1 MAGGFQDLI
10 GVLVTL
16 IAAFIGFGGV
26 IYSQRSLV
34 RMTRNQD
41 NAKAERELLSFEN
54 AMVGELS
61 ALQLSI
67 ANSLELLNAQIG
79 MAQQMARIGVDKKT
93 QPRITFLFA
102 TPVFDSHVSRIG
114 LLSPE
119 LSFKVSSLYGRLKS
133 YSLQSQKDVPEVEA
147 GLAAK
152 IMETV
157 SGGLNALQQ
166 ELEELKAALRIV
178 GKSQLGTRKT
188 TS

>member
-26 IYSQRSLV
+26 IYSQRALV

-41 NAKAERELLSFEN
+41 ATKAERELRSFEN

-61 ALQLSI
+61 ALQLSVT
-67 ANSLELLNAQIG
+67 NSLELLKTQIG
-79 MAQQMARIGVDKKT
+79 MARQMARIVVDKNT
-93 QPRITFLFA
+93 QPRITFNFA

-114 LLSPE
+114 LLSPD

-133 YSLQSQKDVPEVEA
+133 YSLQSQSEVPEMEA
-147 GLAAK
+147 SLAASV
-152 IMETV
+152 MESV
-157 SGGLNALQQ
+157 SGGLIALQE
-166 ELEELKAALRIV
+166 ELEDLKLTIQAVA
-178 GKSQLGTRKT
+178 KS
-188 TS
+188 

>member
-1 MAGGFQDLI
+1 MTGGFQDLI
-10 GVLVTL
+10 GVFVTL

-26 IYSQRSLV
+26 IYSQRALV

-41 NAKAERELLSFEN
+41 SAKAESELRSFEN

-67 ANSLELLNAQIG
+67 TNSLELLNAQIG
-79 MAQQMARIGVDKKT
+79 MAQQMAKMGTDKKT

-114 LLSPE
+114 LLSPD

-133 YSLQSQKDVPEVEA
+133 YSLQSQHDVPEMEA

-152 IMETV
+152 VMESV
-157 SGGLNALQQ
+157 SSGLVKLQR
-166 ELEELKAALRIV
+166 ELEELKLALSTV
-178 GKSQLGTRKT
+178 AKT
-188 TS
+188 

>member
-1 MAGGFQDLI
+1 MGGFQDLI

-41 NAKAERELLSFEN
+41 AAKAESELRSFEN

-67 ANSLELLNAQIG
+67 ANSLDLLKAQIG
-79 MAQQMARIGVDKKT
+79 MAQQMAKISADKKT
-93 QPRITFLFA
+93 QPRIIFLFA

-114 LLSPE
+114 LLSPD
-119 LSFKVSSLYGRLKS
+119 LSFRVSSLYGQLKS
-133 YSLQSQKDVPEVEA
+133 YSLQSQKEVPEMEA

-152 IMETV
+152 VMESV
-157 SGGLNALQQ
+157 SGGLIALQQ
-166 ELEELKAALRIV
+166 DLDELKASLRAV
-178 GKSQLGTRKT
+178 AKS
-188 TS
+188 